1 MVKKIRLLNITSSHG
16 LEGADHLALSIAH
29 GLQQKGHLIFW
40 LCPKN
45 SKTYV
50 RALAYGFTVFPLDK
64 LMPKDLISLS
74 QKHKIDVINTH
85 HSQARR
91 FTLKAKFRGLKTK
104 LVWTRHCINR
114 SIHFLGGFHTNYFI
128 DKQIAVSSAVK
139 KSLLLSGVFFNKV
152 ALVHPG
158 IDLEKFYPQD
168 ALQKTQSN
176 CAQLGVVARFSPGKK
191 FKIAGQQKKG
201 HDFLF
206 KALQDVKT
214 PYHCHI
220 VGVDS
225 EDAMEKLRE
234 LIQFYGLDLSRFSLY
249 PFQKDILPFYHQFDI
264 NILPSQREG
273 FGLVITEAMASGVP
287 CIALKSGGVQ
297 EIITHD
303 VSGLLVNPNSVAD
316 FSYQINRLIQDS
328 ELRKRLSQQGLKAV
342 INQFSIEI
350 AVNKTEAVLLS
361 LDGFVDEL

>member
-114 SIHFLGGFHTNYFI
+114 SIPFLGGFHTNYFI
-128 DKQIAVSSAVK
+128 GANFYVRKKRCCRQK
-139 KSLLLSGVFFNKV
+139 KSRSGIAKV
-152 ALVHPG
+152 
-158 IDLEKFYPQD
+158 K
-168 ALQKTQSN
+168 
-176 CAQLGVVARFSPGKK
+176 
-191 FKIAGQQKKG
+191 
-201 HDFLF
+201 
-206 KALQDVKT
+206 
-214 PYHCHI
+214 
-220 VGVDS
+220 
-225 EDAMEKLRE
+225 
-234 LIQFYGLDLSRFSLY
+234 
-249 PFQKDILPFYHQFDI
+249 
-264 NILPSQREG
+264 
-273 FGLVITEAMASGVP
+273 
-287 CIALKSGGVQ
+287 
-297 EIITHD
+297 
-303 VSGLLVNPNSVAD
+303 
-316 FSYQINRLIQDS
+316 
-328 ELRKRLSQQGLKAV
+328 
-342 INQFSIEI
+342 
-350 AVNKTEAVLLS
+350 
-361 LDGFVDEL
+361 